1 MSTIREEQNFF
12 ISEFNDINDW
22 LFQYECLLEMSTGMD
37 KINENEKT
45 ENNLVSGCQSKVW
58 LICELR
64 NGRIFIRA
72 DSEALIIKGIVGV
85 IVELF
90 SGRTPQEIIEAE
102 IDFIEKTTIKQQIST
117 DRFQGMKSVI
127 ERIKQF
133 AVEEKDVL

>member
-1 MSTIREEQNFF
+1 
-12 ISEFNDINDW
+12 
-22 LFQYECLLEMSTGMD
+22 MSTGMD